1 MTAAPEKSSPSLN
14 YSALRVESANGAV
27 PHDQLPELN
36 RDRSFWGMAST
47 QFLGAFNDNLFKQ
60 LILLLATPT
69 LAEVQARK
77 GDDLQSRAQYVFAAA
92 FLLFSGFA
100 GYLSDR
106 FSKRRIVVICKVAEI
121 FVAFM
126 GMIGFLY
133 FDRIGVNG
141 MFVVLFVMGVHL
153 QSFGPRHSAI

>member
-1 MTAAPEKSSPSLN
+1 MTAPSARRSLE
-14 YSALRVESANGAV
+14 SARPALRVASPGDAAHE
-27 PHDQLPELN
+27 QLPELY
-36 RDRSFWGMAST
+36 RDKSFWGMAAT

-69 LAEVQARK
+69 LLEVQA
-77 GDDLQSRAQYVFAAA
+77 GNGVDLQSRAQYVFAAA

-106 FSKRRIVVICKVAEI
+106 YSKRRIVVICKVAEI
-121 FVAFM
+121 FVAFI

-141 MFVVLFVMGVHL
+141 MFFVLFLM
-153 QSFGPRHSAI
+153 